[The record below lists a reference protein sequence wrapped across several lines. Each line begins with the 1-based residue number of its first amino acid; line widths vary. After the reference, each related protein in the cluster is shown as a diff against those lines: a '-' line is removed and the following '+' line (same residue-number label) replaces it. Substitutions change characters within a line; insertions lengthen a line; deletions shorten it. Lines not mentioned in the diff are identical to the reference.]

1 MKLNGFCISFLGNK
15 EEIQLGWFKNNFK
28 RGNWACL
35 NGLDMQVKE
44 SGWYSG
50 YRSGGMR
57 DDKHSKKFDIE
68 DIFYDQITK
77 SKPK

>member
-1 MKLNGFCISFLGNK
+1 
-15 EEIQLGWFKNNFK
+15 
-28 RGNWACL
+28 
-35 NGLDMQVKE
+35 MQVKE